1 MKIMQ
6 AVEIPQAESP
16 VCVSVVIP
24 TRNRPELV
32 RKAVASALAQDF
44 ENLEVI
50 VVADGEGPKTREV
63 LDSFCDSRLR
73 VIDLAVSVGGADAR
87 NIGVRAARGEWIA
100 FLDDDDEWLP
110 KKLSR
115 QIVAARK
122 SNARSRV
129 VSSRVIVR
137 TPQNELIR
145 PLRSYKPEKP
155 LSEFL
160 FCRSSLSDGPFA
172 MQTSTLMMRKELML
186 AVPFQSGLK
195 RHQDWDWLLRAER
208 VPGAEFA
215 VVDEPL
221 VIYRTEDGR
230 ESVGRSQDWKFS
242 MKWGEEMRGYFSPR
256 AYSWFLASEC
266 ASRAAKSRAGL
277 RVYGEIARRFVVDG
291 VPSWGSAVT
300 LAFFLVFPAGFR
312 DRARRLTK
320 RWRRP
325 TAQTLPYP
333 GRGDLQSRIGLEL

>member
-1 MKIMQ
+1 MQ
-6 AVEIPQAESP
+6 AAEISSAQTS

-24 TRNRPELV
+24 TRNRPELL
-32 RKAVASALAQDF
+32 RKAVASALRQDF
-44 ENLEVI
+44 ENLELI
-50 VVADGEGPKTREV
+50 VVADGEGPRTREV

-73 VIDLAVSVGGADAR
+73 VIDLAVSVGGGEAR

-100 FLDDDDEWLP
+100 FLDDDDEWLT

-122 SNARSRV
+122 SNARWRI
-129 VSSRVIVR
+129 VSSRMIVR
-137 TPQNELIR
+137 TPEQELVR

-160 FCRSSLSDGPFA
+160 FCRESLDDGPFA
-172 MQTSTLMMRKELML
+172 MQTSTLMTQKELML
-186 AVPFQSGLK
+186 AVPFRSGLE
-195 RHQDWDWLLRAER
+195 RHQDWDWLLRAAR

-242 MKWGEEMRGYFSPR
+242 MSWGAEMKGYFSPK
-256 AYSWFLASEC
+256 AYSWFIATEC
-266 ASRAAKSRAGL
+266 ASRAVKRRAGF
-277 RVYGEIARRFVVDG
+277 RVYAEIARRFTLDG
-291 VPSWGSAVT
+291 MPSWRSAGM
-300 LAFFLVFPAGFR
+300 LAFFLAFPPPFR
-312 DRARRLTK
+312 KSLHRLVRR
-320 RWRRP
+320 RRRP
-325 TAQTLPYP
+325 TPAVLVYA
-333 GRGDLQSRIGLEL
+333 GRTDLQARIGMEL